1 MTSSEYAPEGLDDG
15 EHYGIRLRGTIRAPQ
30 TGTYT
35 FRLTGDCAAE
45 VWLSEDE
52 SPYTRRQRLAVYA
65 YTGFRNLEHP
75 TIPVTELELQAD
87 QTYYVEILLKED
99 TVDEHVTLW
108 WTRPGSATPEII
120 PAQYLHSYV
129 QPADDSEGV
138 GLPYNG
144 DPAPLDGTGGG

>member
-1 MTSSEYAPEGLDDG
+1 MPRWADDG

-30 TGTYT
+30 TGIYT

-120 PAQYLHSYV
+120 PRTIPAQLC
-129 QPADDSEGV
+129 PA
-138 GLPYNG
+138 
-144 DPAPLDGTGGG
+144 GG